1 MRTSTIPT
9 FVLFTALI
17 GCEKPAIHALED
29 RIDSLETTAEDDQL
43 SALSD
48 RVDELDEALSNAL
61 ADITTL
67 QEALDA
73 VESGQVTEE
82 WVEEQDAAIAADVA
96 ANALAIDDLADRVAA
111 IEADYL
117 TSDDLTGLATET
129 WVSDQGYASAAD
141 VAAIEADY
149 LTSDDLTGLAT
160 ETWVS
165 DQGYASAADVAAI
178 EADYVSE
185 SDLAATTL
193 SASETW
199 TVGPSSSADYAD
211 LHDAL
216 DAANLLHIHPD
227 AYLVL
232 QLETGTHSYTDI
244 VRVRH
249 PNGRNILIR
258 GDRSDPSSVVLDFS
272 GEDASY
278 GIYVD
283 SASELGE
290 LSGLTLSGDGVDSD
304 AGIYAVRNSYVLLM
318 DVVVEGWASV
328 GVYANSSSVIE
339 VNEGGLEVSGSSY
352 GVLAQH
358 QSLIVAPYMW
368 GYDNEIAAMAQFGS
382 TLNAYGSVFE
392 GNGYGAYINW
402 GSTGMLR
409 DATADSNTYAGFLA
423 VYGSVNHVSGTSAD
437 GNNIGYQTDAS
448 SMSYAPDVLSTNNE
462 YGFWSGYLSLTDA
475 SAASV
480 SGNSYDYS
488 PSSLNSSTTGAI
500 IIAP

>member
-96 ANALAIDDLADRVAA
+96 ANALAIDDLADR
-111 IEADYL
+111 
-117 TSDDLTGLATET
+117 
-129 WVSDQGYASAAD
+129 